1 MAVGPFGPAAGKTRP
16 CMRASGDVA
25 RYCGPATAR
34 LSAFPGVLF
43 RNGSCAQRRTG
54 LALERVPGYPTH
66 VDFDE
71 TGFNSEAAW
80 DSDISCTCAH
90 FVSSVSHGGL
100 MNVRP
105 TPSDRLANL
114 EERYRQ
120 PWRTT
125 DRLWEGDGVLILGRP
140 ERAHS
145 VWLFRDGGDFAGWY
159 VNLEEPWRP
168 CRVGFDTA
176 DHELDLWIDR
186 DYSWRW
192 KDEQELDALV
202 KQGHFSP
209 EQAAKIRAEGERVIA
224 EWPFPTG
231 WEDWRADPSWPVPR
245 VPGDWQA

>member
-66 VDFDE
+66 GDFDE

-90 FVSSVSHGGL
+90 FVSSMSHGGL

-105 TPSDRLANL
+105 TPSDRLANPDAVL
-114 EERYRQ
+114 SRSDLRDLGYERRAVDAIFRACPIVSLPNYSR
-120 PWRTT
+120 P
-125 DRLWEGDGVLILGRP
+125 LILVSDYR
-140 ERAHS
+140 ELVECS
-145 VWLFRDGGDFAGWY
+145 TYRDGA
-159 VNLEEPWRP
+159 
-168 CRVGFDTA
+168 RV
-176 DHELDLWIDR
+176 
-186 DYSWRW
+186 
-192 KDEQELDALV
+192 
-202 KQGHFSP
+202 
-209 EQAAKIRAEGERVIA
+209 RV
-224 EWPFPTG
+224 
-231 WEDWRADPSWPVPR
+231 S
-245 VPGDWQA
+245 